1 MFERHDEIENEGDP
15 PLRLRVLAVTS
26 CGSRLVVL
34 ETTNPASWPYQIEA
48 DDAASLVG
56 SGAWRVSRGQPV
68 VHPLNHELT
77 EAARVRRDANYELI
91 EHIVSYEWALFD
103 RLRRAKLVTE
113 RVRET
118 KKARTT
124 IDDLLRKYLHGGM
137 CRSALTPAFR
147 NCGAPGVAS
156 VVVPGG
162 PKRGP
167 KPPEGAPPG
176 VAVTPEMRR
185 FFCRGIDLS
194 YAREKRHDLTSAYH
208 LCMRRFFMREEKD
221 LATGARHHV
230 LVAPY
235 DQLGLPTERQFR
247 YWVAKDI
254 DVEALTRRRLAP
266 RVWEMR
272 RRPLL
277 GHPTAQA
284 IGPGSIYQIDA
295 TILDTYVLSRRVR
308 RLIVGR
314 PTLYVVIDV
323 FSRMIV
329 GIYIGLESPS
339 WIAAMMALA
348 NAVSDKVEYCRSVGI
363 DIEPGD
369 WPAHHVPG
377 TVEGDRGEMIS
388 AGIEPVLRQFNMRV
402 ANKAPY
408 RADWKGVVEVRF
420 KLLQA
425 TFGPYVPGQVQQDFR
440 ERGAHDYRL
449 DAALDIDDL
458 QKIVVKA
465 VMLHNNGTVLEDY
478 VRHPALTEDEVP
490 SIPLELWNWGIV
502 NLAGM
507 PRQPPLDRFRFALMP
522 AGEASVTPFG
532 INFGGR
538 LYVCDKALEEGW
550 FTRARDRR
558 FKVRVSYD
566 PRLTNHILVH
576 DKESPSGYQLAR
588 LTPRSQ
594 NRVGLTLAEAAAID
608 EEERRLQAN
617 HRMRNEV
624 ARADALAEIERI
636 ASRGRSKT
644 DMVPDPRSAQER
656 VSGIREARAA
666 EKASDRVV
674 EAEAFRRDLL
684 AEIEPAG
691 EVVSFP
697 QSPAPARFTEP
708 TIAERRRLRLE
719 KDACSAKEGDG
730 NG

>member
-1 MFERHDEIENEGDP
+1 MFERHDEIKAAGDP
-15 PLRLRVLAVTS
+15 SFRMRVLAVAQD
-26 CGSRLVVL
+26 GSSLVVL
-34 ETTNPASWPYQIEA
+34 ETTDPASWPYCIEA
-48 DDAASLVG
+48 AEAASHVE
-56 SGAWRVSRGQPV
+56 SGTWRVSRGEPA

-77 EAARVRRDANYELI
+77 DAARVRRDANYDLI
-91 EHIVSYEWALFD
+91 EYIVANEWALFD
-103 RLRRAKLVTE
+103 RLRRAKLVTQ
-113 RVRET
+113 RMRET
-118 KKARTT
+118 NKARTT

-137 CRSALTPAFR
+137 CRAALTPAFR
-147 NCGAPGVAS
+147 NCGAPGRTRD
-156 VVVPGG
+156 VVPGG

-167 KPPEGAPPG
+167 KPEGAPPG

-185 FFCRGIDLS
+185 FFCQAIDLS

-208 LCMRRFFMREEKD
+208 LGIRRFFMREEKD
-221 LATGARHHV
+221 LGTGAWRHV
-230 LVAPY
+230 LVPPY
-235 DQLGLPTERQFR
+235 DELGLPTERQFR
-247 YWVAKDI
+247 YWVTKDI
-254 DVEALTRRRLAP
+254 DRETLTRRRLTP

-284 IGPGSIYQIDA
+284 IGPGSVYQIDA
-295 TILDTYVLSRRVR
+295 TVLDTYVLSRRVR

-348 NAVSDKVEYCRSVGI
+348 NAVSDKVEYCRSIGI
-363 DIEPGD
+363 NIEQGE

-388 AGIEPVLRQFNMRV
+388 AGIESVLRQFNMRV

-425 TFGPYVPGQVQQDFR
+425 TFGPYVPGQVQQDFL

-458 QKIVVKA
+458 QKIIITA
-465 VMLHNNGTVLEDY
+465 VLLHNNGTVLKDY

-490 SIPLELWNWGIV
+490 SIPLELWNWGIE
-502 NLAGM
+502 NMSGA

-522 AGEASVTPFG
+522 ASEASVTPFG

-538 LYVCDKALEEGW
+538 LYVCDTAIEQGW

-558 FKVRVSYD
+558 FKVPVSHD
-566 PRLTNHILVH
+566 PRLTDHILVH
-576 DKESPSGYQLAR
+576 DKKSPSGYQLAR
-588 LTPRSQ
+588 LTARAQ
-594 NRVGLTLAEAAAID
+594 NRVGLTLAEAAVID
-608 EEERRLQAN
+608 GEERRIQAS
-617 HRMRNEV
+617 HRVREEV
-624 ARADALAEIERI
+624 ARADALAAIERI
-636 ASRGRSKT
+636 AGCGRSKT
-644 DMVPDPRSAQER
+644 DLVPDPRSAQAR

-684 AEIEPAG
+684 PDVEPAG

-697 QSPAPARFTEP
+697 RLPAALRLAEP
-708 TIAERRRLRLE
+708 TVAERRRLRLE
-719 KDACSAKEGDG
+719 QEARLLEKDGG

>member
-1 MFERHDEIENEGDP
+1 MFERHDEIEAEGDRL
-15 PLRLRVLAVTS
+15 LRIRVLAV
-26 CGSRLVVL
+26 GPGGAWLVIL
-34 ETTNPASWPYQIEA
+34 ETSNPASWPCHIEA
-48 DDAASLVG
+48 AEAACLVR
-56 SGAWRVSRGQPV
+56 SGTWRVSRGKPPI
-68 VHPLNHELT
+68 HPLNHELT
-77 EAARVRRDANYELI
+77 EAARVRRDANYDLI
-91 EHIVSYEWALFD
+91 LPIISDDWALFD
-103 RLRRAKLVTE
+103 RLRRANLVTE

-137 CRSALTPAFR
+137 CRSALTPTFR
-147 NCGAPGVAS
+147 NCGAPGVSS

-176 VAVTPEMRR
+176 VAITPEMRR
-185 FFCRGIDLS
+185 FFCQGIDLS

-208 LCMRRFFMREEKD
+208 LCIRRFFMREEKD
-221 LATGARHHV
+221 VETGAWRHV
-230 LVAPY
+230 LLAPY
-235 DQLGLPTERQFR
+235 DKFGLPTERQFR
-247 YWVAKDI
+247 YWVTKDI
-254 DVEALTRRRLAP
+254 EIETLTRKRLSP

-295 TILDTYVLSRRVR
+295 TVLDTYVLSRRVR

-339 WIAAMMALA
+339 WVAAMMALA
-348 NAVSDKVEYCRSVGI
+348 NAVSDKVEYCRSIGI
-363 DIEPGD
+363 DIEPSD
-369 WPAHHVPG
+369 WPAYHVPG

-388 AGIEPVLRQFNMRV
+388 SGIESVLRQFNMRV

-449 DAALDIDDL
+449 DAALDINDL
-458 QKIVVKA
+458 QKIVVTA
-465 VMLHNNGTVLEDY
+465 VLLHNNGTRLEDY
-478 VRHPALTEDEVP
+478 VRHPSLTEDEVP
-490 SIPLELWNWGIV
+490 SIPLELWSWGIANMSGV
-502 NLAGM
+502 

-522 AGEASVTPFG
+522 AAEASVTPFG

-538 LYVCDKALEEGW
+538 LYVCDKAIEKGW

-558 FKVRVSYD
+558 FKVPISHD
-566 PRLTNHILVH
+566 PRLTDFILVH
-576 DKESPSGYQLAR
+576 DKDSPSGYQVAR
-588 LTPRSQ
+588 LTPRSE
-594 NRVGLTLAEAAAID
+594 NRVGLTLAEAAVID
-608 EEERRLQAN
+608 EEEHRIQAN
-617 HRMRNEV
+617 QRAREEV
-624 ARADALAEIERI
+624 ARADAVATIERI
-636 ASRGRSKT
+636 AASGQSKT
-644 DMVPDPRSAQER
+644 DLVPDSRSALAR

-674 EAEAFRRDLL
+674 EAKAFRQGLL
-684 AEIEPAG
+684 PDTEFAG
-691 EVVSFP
+691 EVVPFS
-697 QSPAPARFTEP
+697 QTSAPVRLAEP
-708 TIAERRRLRLE
+708 TISERRRLRLIQ
-719 KDACSAKEGDG
+719 EGEG
-730 NG
+730 NGRA